1 MLRRV
6 LSCRAMPTTCYAQLV
21 EPCQGEGGTRLE
33 TTTRSYMQHQPQKC
47 NKQLLQTKKHIPS
60 NYCNFCVA
68 PFFFQ
73 KPYKNKRNVESVVSC
88 RVVSCRVKNML
99 LRDGRVVSCQLNT
112 LLRKTC
118 RVETYRGMSCRR
130 CRRVGE
136 VKVFFHTLGLS
147 PRSRPDSSQVVS
159 PIGTA
164 HPAPESILLPS
175 PRKDGEV
182 PLTGGGGSLAPGEAC
197 VIETS
202 PVGIVKNFTKK
213 KRSSIEAARHLQCMW
228 VGLPTEKHMDVHVKA
243 QVTCSACAPGS

>member
-21 EPCQGEGGTRLE
+21 EPCQGEGGTGLE

-47 NKQLLQTKKHIPS
+47 NKQFIANQKTHTEQLLQLLRRS
-60 NYCNFCVA
+60 
-68 PFFFQ
+68 FFFS

-136 VKVFFHTLGLS
+136 VKVFFSYSRVEQTLAS
-147 PRSRPDSSQVVS
+147 HSSQVVS

-175 PRKDGEV
+175 PRTEGEV
-182 PLTGGGGSLAPGEAC
+182 PLTGGGGSLAPGK
-197 VIETS
+197 
-202 PVGIVKNFTKK
+202 PV
-213 KRSSIEAARHLQCMW
+213 
-228 VGLPTEKHMDVHVKA
+228 
-243 QVTCSACAPGS
+243 